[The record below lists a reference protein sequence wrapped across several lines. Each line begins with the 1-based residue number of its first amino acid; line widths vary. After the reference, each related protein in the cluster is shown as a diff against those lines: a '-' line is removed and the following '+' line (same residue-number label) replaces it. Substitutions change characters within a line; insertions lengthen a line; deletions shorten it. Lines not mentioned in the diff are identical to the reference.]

1 MDKLPTMEELG
12 LNELDSK
19 DRAMYLMMESSSS
32 RVERINV
39 RLWITILVLIVSL
52 IGTNA
57 WWIWYESKFEDVVV
71 TQEATADGSS
81 AAGYC
86 QITRGTAKWIYE
98 DKLHY
103 GEYDEENHIELMTTN
118 WKLNIELSCRLMY
131 CWYWNFNESWTNALE
146 AYHGGTGAQNSAYIG
161 RFNNRMTELF
171 GMTLSDFN

>member
-81 AAGYC
+81 DIHLQNVSGDY
-86 QITRGTAKWIYE
+86 
-98 DKLHY
+98 
-103 GEYDEENHIELMTTN
+103 YDGQGKTN
-118 WKLNIELSCRLMY
+118 Y
-131 CWYWNFNESWTNALE
+131 
-146 AYHGGTGAQNSAYIG
+146 
-161 RFNNRMTELF
+161 
-171 GMTLSDFN
+171 